1 VTEGIDPMKYMLMIY
16 NRPGFVES
24 LTDEERK
31 FVFGEVDSIMAKLTE
46 SGELVGGQALA
57 DPSNG
62 RTVRLSGGQVAVT
75 DGPYLEGKEQFVGYL
90 AVDCESLERAIEIAQ
105 SWPDIRLGGGMEVR
119 AIMDDAGA
127 EM

>member
-1 VTEGIDPMKYMLMIY
+1 MKYMLMIY

-24 LTDEERK
+24 LTDEEREY
-31 FVFGEVDSIMAKLTE
+31 VFGEVDSIMAKLTE

-57 DPSNG
+57 DASNG

-75 DGPYLEGKEQFVGYL
+75 DGPYLEGKEQFVGYV
-90 AVDCESLERAIEIAQ
+90 AVDCESLERATEIAQ
-105 SWPDIRLGGGMEVR
+105 SWPDIKLGGVMEVR
-119 AIMDDAGA
+119 AIMDEAGS

>member
-1 VTEGIDPMKYMLMIY
+1 MKYMLMIY

-24 LTDEERK
+24 LTDEEREY
-31 FVFGEVDSIMAKLTE
+31 VFGEVDAIMAKLTE

-57 DPSNG
+57 DASNG

-75 DGPYLEGKEQFVGYL
+75 DGPYLEGKEQFVGYV
-90 AVDCESLERAIEIAQ
+90 AVDCDSLERAVDIAQ
-105 SWPDIRLGGGMEVR
+105 SWPDIKLGGVMEVR
-119 AIMDDAGA
+119 AIMNDAGA